1 MGLSPT
7 HCQQL
12 AHVGAAGLI
21 ISGGGPLG
29 AAAVCGSAAGLSA
42 AGISSFWRTLKTKNP
57 TTETAFRNVA
67 NKIAADA
74 RWAKNVG
81 GHEIDVV
88 TIERACA
95 LIIKYGPKYWPEP
108 GVIAKVVGY
117 EAEWPDA
124 VARHL
129 VNEIVEHEP
138 FAGFLKIEGGDIARQ
153 TAEYAAAATLEAAM
167 EEPDFVDKLEPHLL
181 MEALCLTAETKK
193 IVASIDNR
201 LIAFQGSLNQVSND
215 ISKMGL
221 RDKKIDEMDQKLDY
235 HTQLLEKIAD
245 NTANAEDVR
254 QQAEVMAQ
262 GSLPLGE
269 YTHQEFVDEI
279 VRLAMSRDEI
289 DRRAAILKMQG
300 DTDDAYDLVISLAD
314 PVSKDAAQRYKS
326 AGLITF
332 NDRTAKSITA
342 YERAVGCSPDDAEA
356 HNQLGHLFLR
366 TGELERARTAYEKVL
381 SLGNVSA
388 DKTLIAVAYGN
399 LGLIEQTR
407 GNLDAA
413 EAYHQKSLAL
423 NEELG
428 RKEGMANQYGNLG
441 LIEQTRGNL
450 DAAEAYLKKSLALN
464 EELGRKEGM
473 ASDYGNLGL
482 IEQTRG
488 NLDAAEA
495 YHKKSLA
502 LNEELGRKEGM
513 ANQYGNLGLIEQTR
527 GNLDA
532 AEAYHQKSL
541 AIDEALDRKE
551 GMAIQYGNL
560 GLIEETR
567 GNLDAAEAYHKKSLA
582 IEEELGRKEGVANQY
597 GNLGAIEKTRGNLD
611 AAEAYLK
618 KSLVLNEELGRKEGM
633 ANQYSNLGAVENDRG
648 NLNGALDYW
657 RRAFV
662 GALSANR
669 HAAHDRKNSG
679 LDRRSGS
686 AEGVS
691 GIAARAAH
699 DCLARAS

>member
-95 LIIKYGPKYWPEP
+95 LIIKYGPKYWPEH

-129 VNEIVEHEP
+129 VNEIAEHELS
-138 FAGFLKIEGGDIARQ
+138 AGFLKIEGGDIARQ

-235 HTQLLEKIAD
+235 LTQLLEKIVD
-245 NTANAEDVR
+245 KTAKAEDVR
-254 QQAEVMAQ
+254 QQVEVMAQ

-342 YERAVGCSPDDAEA
+342 YERAVGCNPDDAEA
-356 HNQLGHLFLR
+356 HNQLGHLFVR
-366 TGELERARTAYEKVL
+366 TGDLERARAAYEKVL

-388 DKTLIAVAYGN
+388 DQELIAVAYGN
-399 LGLIEQTR
+399 LGVIEKTR

-413 EAYHQKSLAL
+413 ETYHKNSLAIEEELGSKEGLATQYGNLGLIERRRGNIDAAEAYHKKSLAIE
-423 NEELG
+423 EELG
-428 RKEGMANQYGNLG
+428 RKEGMASDYGNLG

-464 EELGRKEGM
+464 EELGLKEGM
-473 ASDYGNLGL
+473 AVTYGNLGL
-482 IEQTRG
+482 
-488 NLDAAEA
+488 
-495 YHKKSLA
+495 
-502 LNEELGRKEGM
+502 
-513 ANQYGNLGLIEQTR
+513 
-527 GNLDA
+527 
-532 AEAYHQKSL
+532 
-541 AIDEALDRKE
+541 
-551 GMAIQYGNL
+551 
-560 GLIEETR
+560 
-567 GNLDAAEAYHKKSLA
+567 
-582 IEEELGRKEGVANQY
+582 
-597 GNLGAIEKTRGNLD
+597 IEKTRGNLD
-611 AAEAYLK
+611 AAEAYFKDGLK
-618 KSLVLNEELGRKEGM
+618 IDEEVDRKEGV
-633 ANQYSNLGAVENDRG
+633 AAKYDNLGVVEELRG
-648 NLNGALDYW
+648 NLNGALDHW
-657 RRAFV
+657 RRSL
-662 GALSANR
+662 ALYQQIGMPHMIEKIQGWIDEAQ
-669 HAAHDRKNSG
+669 AQK
-679 LDRRSGS
+679 
-686 AEGVS
+686 E
-691 GIAARAAH
+691 
-699 DCLARAS
+699 